1 MLLFDQGGKDLCRR
15 QNEVIF
21 KYKLATTTIIR
32 PKLFSVVLDILHS
45 EQPYSGGME
54 YHFI

>member
-1 MLLFDQGGKDLCRR
+1 MLLFDQEERICVEDKMKSSLH
-15 QNEVIF
+15 
-21 KYKLATTTIIR
+21 TSTTIIR
-32 PKLFSVVLDILHS
+32 PKLFSMVLDILHS